1 MKASDIEAALTAR
14 PFRRFELR
22 ADGEVVLVRHPE
34 QVFFAERKST
44 VIVDVG
50 DRIHIFDVGHI
61 SKIALVRRPARQANG
76 K

>member
-1 MKASDIEAALTAR
+1 MKASDIEAALTTR
-14 PFRRFELR
+14 PFRPFELR

-34 QVFFAERKST
+34 QVFFAERRST
-44 VIVDVG
+44 LIVDTG

-61 SKIALVRRPARQANG
+61 SKLALVRRAPRQANG